1 MILNLNSI
9 IGDDSMKKILLLL
22 SLLILSTTSSF
33 AAESISAKTPTIA
46 IIPYVNTTEE
56 TKDYVKTTIETNFA
70 TEFPKDKFIVVSD
83 VDIQKALNAS
93 GYDSSNMELPEKDM
107 MSAVAKATNADYVLA
122 MEIDQLIS
130 SRHISFF
137 STKVETKAKLKYK
150 FYNTAQDKATPFQT
164 TGDFENSATLIGDVG
179 YKEPITK
186 SLNKAMDAAY
196 NKIVQYL

>member
-1 MILNLNSI
+1 
-9 IGDDSMKKILLLL
+9 MKKVLILLCLL
-22 SLLILSTTSSF
+22 VLSTTTSF
-33 AAESISAKTPTIA
+33 ASESTLAKTPTIA

-56 TKDYVKTTIETNFA
+56 TKAYVKETIETNFA
-70 TEFPKDKFIVVSD
+70 TEFPKEKFIIVSG

-122 MEIDQLIS
+122 MEINQLIS

-137 STKVETKAKLKYK
+137 ATKVETKAKLKYK
-150 FYNTAQDKATPFQT
+150 FYNTAQDKAMPFQT

-196 NKIVQYL
+196 NKILGYL